1 MVFIEYNNK
10 LHHIN
15 NNTTLDDTVKIII
28 DSEVSSEDYIINFMI
43 IKYCNT
49 EMLDSIPVNS
59 VKRLITKKTKS
70 AITPME
76 LLNSIDINA
85 YGIWNDDKTI
95 HFGSKLQVN
104 IVKDNGKVLKI
115 KREETGTFQVPIKSR
130 DSIHFKLESSKDDS
144 HAINIAVGN
153 INPVN
158 GELFENKLSFGSYFI
173 NKQKELNGFF
183 VKNLSCDGH
192 NKKVNLVSK
201 FTPLSSHSNVGLENQ
216 LLESEKIKKVKNSVK
231 INLHPKTHSYSDI
244 YFEYDGKLFSL
255 DHKPIVPAG
264 TTIHFYRCG
273 EFTEYLS
280 FEAIKNK
287 TWEDFGFSDLQTLVL
302 VCDYT
307 KGRTMQIFTKTLTGK
322 TITLETSNTNST
334 MYFKHLVMGR
344 EGIPY
349 DQQRIIWAGKQLV
362 NHRKL
367 IDYNI
372 QKESTL
378 HLVLRLRGGMHH
390 VITSRNDYDEN
401 ASKQNKVVVPIN
413 LMQLSCGTLIE
424 QLTYADLERADSYTK
439 DYVSCKIKFVNK
451 QKKLK
456 EKQVLPSV
464 DSLLSNIKM
473 SNNDD
478 DKCCVCL
485 TEFNDVKLSCNH
497 CMCAACYAQITKP
510 KPKDETKEDKQFG
523 DNRKEENQTKL
534 FVDEEKKEKEK
545 EKEKVNT
552 KPIIPIIN
560 ICPLCRSPIVVNET
574 ITF

>member
-10 LHHIN
+10 LRHVN
-15 NNTTLDDTVKIII
+15 NNTTLDETVKII
-28 DSEVSSEDYIINFMI
+28 DSEVNSKDYIINFMI
-43 IKYCNT
+43 IKYGDT
-49 EMLDSIPVNS
+49 GMLDSIPVNS
-59 VKRLITKKTKS
+59 VKPLITKKTES
-70 AITPME
+70 AITPLE
-76 LLNSIDINA
+76 LLNSININA
-85 YGIWNDDKTI
+85 CGIWNDDKTI
-95 HFGSKLQVN
+95 YFGFKLQVN
-104 IVKDNGKVLKI
+104 IVKDNGKVLQI
-115 KREETGTFQVPIKSR
+115 KRKKTGTFQVPIKSR
-130 DSIHFKLESSKDDS
+130 DSVHFKLESSKNSD
-144 HAINIAVGN
+144 HAVNIAIGN

-158 GELFENKLSFGSYFI
+158 GELFENKLSFGSYLT

-183 VKNLSCDGH
+183 VKNLSSDGGD
-192 NKKVNLVSK
+192 KKVNLVSK

-216 LLESEKIKKVKNSVK
+216 LLEGKKIKKVKNSVK
-231 INLHPKTHSYSDI
+231 IHLHPKTYSYSDI
-244 YFEYDGKLFSL
+244 YFEYNCRLFNL
-255 DHKPIVPAG
+255 DHKPIVPPG

-273 EFTEYLS
+273 EFTEYLT
-280 FEAIKNK
+280 FESIKNK

-307 KGRTMQIFTKTLTGK
+307 KGRTAQFFTKTLTGK
-322 TITLETSNTNST
+322 SITLEASNTNST
-334 MYFKHLVMGR
+334 MYFKHLIIGR

-349 DQQRIIWAGKQLV
+349 DQQRIIFAGKQLM

-401 ASKQNKVVVPIN
+401 DSKKNKVVVPIN

-424 QLTYADLERADSYTK
+424 QLTYVDLERANNYTE

-464 DSLLSNIKM
+464 DGMLLSNIKM
-473 SNNDD
+473 SNNED

-485 TEFNDVKLSCNH
+485 TEFNNVKLSCNH
-497 CMCAACYAQITKP
+497 CMCAACYAQII
-510 KPKDETKEDKQFG
+510 KPKDEVKAETTEVDKVFG
-523 DNRKEENQTKL
+523 DNKKEGNQTKL
-534 FVDEEKKEKEK
+534 FVDEEGKEEV
-545 EKEKVNT
+545 VNT
-552 KPIIPIIN
+552 KPIIPIIHT
-560 ICPLCRSPIVVNET
+560 CPLCRSPIVVDET